1 MTIVNWP
8 EPSVSLARALEGL
21 RQESASLDHIQ
32 AWPELSFRVLD
43 QADVLGWVIPGEY
56 GGGGISGRVL
66 VEGYLHLSRACL
78 VTAFVLT
85 QRNGACQR
93 FAASENEELKQD
105 LLPGLTGSEVFAT
118 VGVSHLTTSRQH
130 LDRPAVHAEP
140 VDGGYRLSGTVPWVT
155 GAERAD
161 WILTGGTC
169 PDGRQVLLS
178 LPGSAPGVTTQAA
191 VPLLAL
197 DGSQTVSVELEDVF
211 IEDRLLVAGPCEA
224 IMHSGG
230 RGGTGSLGT
239 SALALGAAAGS
250 LDRMGEEVQRRP
262 ELAEAYDPL
271 CAELEGV
278 VADTLAAS
286 SDQAESDDPAFSNE
300 SIRHRAN
307 SLVLRCS
314 QAYLAAAKGAGFTA
328 GHPAA
333 RAVREAMF
341 FLVWSC
347 PQAVVA
353 AQLREFACGVQFD

>member
-8 EPSVSLARALEGL
+8 EPDPSLANVLEGL
-21 RQESASLDHIQ
+21 RRESVDLDHAH
-32 AWPELSFRVLD
+32 AWPDASFRLLD
-43 QADVLGWVIPGEY
+43 EAGVLGWVIPDEY
-56 GGGGISGRVL
+56 GGAGIGGRAL

-93 FAASENEELKQD
+93 FSASENAELKQH
-105 LLPGLTGSEVFAT
+105 LLPGLIGSDVFAT
-118 VGVSHLTTSRQH
+118 VGISHLTTSRQH
-130 LDRPAVHAEP
+130 LDRPAVSTKP
-140 VDGGYRLSGTVPWVT
+140 VDGGYKVSGTVPWVT
-155 GAERAD
+155 GAARAD

-169 PDGRQVLLS
+169 PDGEQVLLA
-178 LPGSAPGVTTQAA
+178 LPRLATGVSTHPA

-197 DGSQTVSVELEDVF
+197 EGSQTVSIKLEDVF
-211 IEDRLLVAGPCEA
+211 LEDRLLVAGPCET
-224 IMHSGG
+224 IMRSGG

-250 LDRMGEEVQRRP
+250 LDRMYEEVQRRP

-271 CAELEGV
+271 CAELDGV
-278 VADTLAAS
+278 VVDALAAS
-286 SDQAESDDPAFSNE
+286 SEMSESEDPAYSNE
-300 SIRHRAN
+300 SIRRRAN

-353 AQLREFACGVQFD
+353 AQLREFACGVQLD